1 MNAERIAELREWLC
15 GFEKSYTGHPDS
27 DWVAD
32 HNALIDLLA
41 VLDELGRLRG
51 LQKVVDRQQFADV
64 LTKKELRAAL
74 YEWQTRAEKD
84 EAELKR
90 VRPLVEAVDG
100 ADPKVHWDTGV
111 PTGFWDDDRDE
122 IIRAALALKEGKK

>member
-1 MNAERIAELREWLC
+1 MIDSARVAEL
-15 GFEKSYTGHPDS
+15 EKAIISGVSLRQDE
-27 DWVAD
+27 V
-32 HNALIDLLA
+32 NDLLA
-41 VLDELGRLRG
+41 ALDELERLRG